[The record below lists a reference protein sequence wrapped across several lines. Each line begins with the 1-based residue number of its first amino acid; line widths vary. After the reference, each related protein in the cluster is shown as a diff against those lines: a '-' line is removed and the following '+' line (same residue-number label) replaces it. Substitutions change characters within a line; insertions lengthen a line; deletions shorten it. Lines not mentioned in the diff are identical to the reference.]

1 MLNSNDILKEKKWKW
16 IKNTNYNNVF
26 LSFGGENNAI
36 ALVCSNFLKMYNDV
50 SSQTKKKKPPKN
62 QETPKYQLGPTS
74 DSKFQEHFYNVSEK
88 LKRGLVSVLSL

>member
-26 LSFGGENNAI
+26 LSFGRENNAI

-50 SSQTKKKKPPKN
+50 ASQTKKKNPKKPGDPKIPARPN
-62 QETPKYQLGPTS
+62 IR
-74 DSKFQEHFYNVSEK
+74 F
-88 LKRGLVSVLSL
+88 

>member
-50 SSQTKKKKPPKN
+50 ASQTKKKTPKN

-74 DSKFQEHFYNVSEK
+74 DSKFQEHFFVSEK
-88 LKRGLVSVLSL
+88 LKRELVSVLSL

>member
-50 SSQTKKKKPPKN
+50 ASQTKKKTPKN

-74 DSKFQEHFYNVSEK
+74 DSKFQEHFYVSEK
-88 LKRGLVSVLSL
+88 LKRELVSVLSL

>member
-50 SSQTKKKKPPKN
+50 ASQTKNKKTGDPQN
-62 QETPKYQLGPTS
+62 TS
-74 DSKFQEHFYNVSEK
+74 SA
-88 LKRGLVSVLSL
+88 

>member
-36 ALVCSNFLKMYNDV
+36 ALVCDV
-50 SSQTKKKKPPKN
+50 QRRCIADQKKKTPKN

-74 DSKFQEHFYNVSEK
+74 DSKFQEHFFVSEK
-88 LKRGLVSVLSL
+88 LKRELVSVLSL